1 MIRPIIERTFDDFNF
16 ARDNVIIRL
25 KVSTIKSKQNIACIF
40 RGKVSATHMH
50 NTHWRILFYSLGFKI
65 GFKNVN
71 ETYYIAGNEVSKEE
85 LLDALKSDYPNDF
98 EFFIWNPDILNGVYE
113 TK

>member
-50 NTHWRILFYSLGFKI
+50 KTHWRITFYSFGFN
-65 GFKNVN
+65 GVN
-71 ETYYIAGNEVSKEE
+71 EKYYVASNEVSKEK
-85 LLDALKSDYPNDF
+85 LLDSLKSDYPNDF